1 MTLEGLG
8 ADAVGVNC
16 SLGPDELFPIVEE
29 MAKWTTLP
37 LVVKPN
43 AGLPDPVTGEYLV
56 DPAEFAQA
64 VVKFAQLGVLH
75 DRSCGIH
82 RKRSGR
88 SVRLLHRLPGLA
100 APVLHEAVMSQI

>member
-1 MTLEGLG
+1 
-8 ADAVGVNC
+8 
-16 SLGPDELFPIVEE
+16 

-64 VVKFAQLGVLH
+64 VVKFAQLGVTVYGGC
-75 DRSCGIH
+75 CGTTPEHI
-82 RKRSGR
+82 KAAYD
-88 SVRLLHRLPGLA
+88 LLEEAEIPGGKTSRFRRQSAPLPKWC
-100 APVLHEAVMSQI
+100 